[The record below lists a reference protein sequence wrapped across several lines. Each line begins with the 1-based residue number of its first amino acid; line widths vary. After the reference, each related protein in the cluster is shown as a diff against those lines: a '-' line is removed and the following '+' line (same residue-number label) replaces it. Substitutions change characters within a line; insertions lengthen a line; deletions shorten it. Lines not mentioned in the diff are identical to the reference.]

1 MTTRFSLK
9 EKRSSY
15 FCVIPKNHRLI
26 IWLIKILKITVTK
39 KVIARFNNLREEN
52 V

>member
-15 FCVIPKNHRLI
+15 FCVIPKNHLI

>member
-15 FCVIPKNHRLI
+15 FCVIPKNRRLI